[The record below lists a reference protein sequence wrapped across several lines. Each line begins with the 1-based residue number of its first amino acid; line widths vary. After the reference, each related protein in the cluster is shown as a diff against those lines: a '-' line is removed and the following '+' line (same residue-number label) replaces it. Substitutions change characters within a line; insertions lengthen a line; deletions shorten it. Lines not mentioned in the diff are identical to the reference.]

1 MNHFTPI
8 ASTLGGILVG
18 IAAAALLVLN
28 GRIAGVSGIVAGAL
42 RPKPDEFTWR
52 MLFVLGLVAGGAL
65 MTWLLPGS
73 IQPTPRG
80 WMISAAAG
88 VLVGVGSQLG
98 SGCTSAHGTCG
109 IGRFARR
116 SIVATVTFMATGAVT
131 VLLTSHLVGGG
142 R

>member
-52 MLFVLGLVAGGAL
+52 MLFVLGLVAGGAP

-73 IQPTPRG
+73 IPPTPRG
-80 WMISAAAG
+80 GMNTPAPR
-88 VLVGVGSQLG
+88 VLVGLVSQLG
-98 SGCTSAHGTCG
+98 SGCHGAPR
-109 IGRFARR
+109 IRR
-116 SIVATVTFMATGAVT
+116 V
-131 VLLTSHLVGGG
+131 